1 MENGLMKNTALVTGA
16 SGGIGRELARVH
28 ARAGGDLVLVSRR
41 QEALKT
47 LRDELAEQHGVEVV
61 CLPADLSQPGS
72 VEQVFGQL
80 EARGIEIDILINNAG
95 FGGHGP
101 FHRQPWETSRQMI
114 ELNITAL
121 CEMTRRVLPGMV
133 ARRRGRILNIGS
145 TAGFL
150 PGPLM
155 AVYYASKAYVL
166 SFSQAIHEE
175 VHEHGITVT
184 ALCPGPVET
193 DFFDRAKAKQVSMFK
208 KGATAQSVAELGY
221 KSMLQGRPVV
231 INEWRLWWLMNW
243 VTPHVPRGTLAKISR
258 WLLSS

>member
-1 MENGLMKNTALVTGA
+1 MQNTALITGA

-28 ARAGGDLVLVSRR
+28 ARAGGDLVLVARR
-41 QEALKT
+41 ADVLGE
-47 LRDELAEQHGVEVV
+47 LREELITQYGVEVV
-61 CLPADLSQPGS
+61 CLAADLTERGS
-72 VEQVFGQL
+72 VERVFQEV

-114 ELNITAL
+114 ELNITVL
-121 CEMTRRVLPGMV
+121 CEMTHRVLPGMV
-133 ARRRGRILNIGS
+133 ARGRGRILNIGS

-155 AVYYASKAYVL
+155 AVYYASKACVL

-175 VHEHGITVT
+175 VYEHGITVT

-193 DFFDRAKAKQVSMFK
+193 EFFDRAKAKQVSMFK
-208 KGATAQSVAELGY
+208 KGATARSVAELGY
-221 KSMLQGRPVV
+221 RAMQKGRLVV
-231 INEWRLWWLMNW
+231 INEWRLWWLLNW
-243 VTPHVPRGTLAKISR
+243 VTPHVPRETLVKISK

>member
-1 MENGLMKNTALVTGA
+1 MQNTALITGA

-28 ARAGGDLVLVSRR
+28 AQAGGALVLVARR
-41 QEALKT
+41 EDVLEE
-47 LRDELAEQHGVEVV
+47 LREELITQYGVEVV
-61 CLPADLSQPGS
+61 CLPADLTEPGS
-72 VEQVFGQL
+72 VARVFQEV

-95 FGGHGP
+95 FGGHGR
-101 FHRQPWETSRQMI
+101 FDRQPWETSRQMI

-145 TAGFL
+145 TAGFV

-175 VHEHGITVT
+175 VLEHGITVT

-193 DFFDRAKAKQVSMFK
+193 EFFDRAKAKQVSMFK
-208 KGATAQSVAELGY
+208 KGATARSVAELGY
-221 KSMLQGRPVV
+221 KSMLKGRLVV
-231 INEWRLWWLMNW
+231 INEWRLWWLLNW
-243 VTPHVPRGTLAKISR
+243 VTPHVPRGTLVKISR
-258 WLLSS
+258 WLLSR